1 MRPSRPSR
9 VEKEQLFLNAKAD
22 IFRVTT
28 LARVKAGAEANE
40 RSAEEVSD
48 EIRDSMEAKL
58 SEREKA

>member
-1 MRPSRPSR
+1 MLDNEASIVR
-9 VEKEQLFLNAKAD
+9 VSA
-22 IFRVTT
+22 